1 MKLNVTAF
9 LICLFSLSANS
20 QSYTITA
27 NPTLKYLYNTKNE
40 IGTISNTKDLHL
52 FPLIIGNNNAR
63 FKLIKNEAGLFALID
78 GTGKVY
84 KATNLDQTKMTFTR
98 IDSTHFY
105 GNTFESINFSYK
117 ATIYN
122 FGGYG
127 FWNMNGLLSHFSN
140 NLEWNIDKINK
151 TYFTTN
157 QFYSYQPKESKLYFV
172 EYPRVSEFTFDKTN
186 KTLLIEFDIIKKE
199 NKVLGTINK
208 KANVSTPYF
217 KIDLPTLNGLIASDN
232 NDIFLYNFSANKIFK
247 LTNSKIKDELIG
259 KAGAE
264 LQTSFEDQGKVFY
277 SFNNDTTLRSFIIS
291 MNDFIEVPYPLYIP
305 ENSNNYYWLVG
316 IGLLIIALIIIIF
329 INRNRKK
336 KPVTNE
342 KEETYTIDLNSNEF
356 NAIEKILIDKLIEKS
371 KMDSHLTVEELNTIL
386 GIKKKTIEIQKRV
399 RNEAIIR
406 INHKFNI
413 NFNRE
418 TTFIERIRSI
428 EDKRYFNYIINKE
441 NAKIYIEYSK

>member
-9 LICLFSLSANS
+9 LIIILSLSANS

-40 IGTISNTKDLHL
+40 IGTISNTKNLHL

-78 GTGKVY
+78 GTGQVY
-84 KATNLDQTKMTFTR
+84 KATNLDQTKMTFSR

-117 ATIYN
+117 GTIYN

-172 EYPRVSEFTFDKTN
+172 EYPRVSEFTFDKTDN
-186 KTLLIEFDIIKKE
+186 TLLIEFDIIKKE

-208 KANVSTPYF
+208 KANVSNPYF
-217 KIDLPTLNGLIASDN
+217 KIDLPSLNGLIASDN

-277 SFNNDTTLRSFIIS
+277 SFNNDTTLRSFQIS
-291 MNDFIEVPYPLYIP
+291 MNDFIEIPYPLYIP
-305 ENSNNYYWLVG
+305 ENSYNYYWLVG
-316 IGLLIIALIIIIF
+316 IGLFIIAFIIIVF

-336 KPVTNE
+336 IPATNE

-356 NAIEKILIDKLIEKS
+356 NTIEKILIDKLIEKS

-441 NAKIYIEYSK
+441 NAKIYTEYSK